1 MAGAGEFGRAAREE
15 DHTVLV
21 VHERSGEC
29 LCMRSLHCRYDGLRM
44 RPLSHIGRTHRYDG
58 LRTCDH
64 CPHRATAHVYSTGD
78 RLSPL
83 GPPAPPCFSFFVFHP
98 PPSPRATGA
107 AHLPRDQKRSALRCL
122 WHEVRVDERTV
133 R

>member
-1 MAGAGEFGRAAREE
+1 VAGAGEFGRAAREE

-58 LRTCDH
+58 LRMR
-64 CPHRATAHVYSTGD
+64 PLSTSGD
-78 RLSPL
+78 RTCVLH
-83 GPPAPPCFSFFVFHP
+83 G
-98 PPSPRATGA
+98 
-107 AHLPRDQKRSALRCL
+107 
-122 WHEVRVDERTV
+122 
-133 R
+133 